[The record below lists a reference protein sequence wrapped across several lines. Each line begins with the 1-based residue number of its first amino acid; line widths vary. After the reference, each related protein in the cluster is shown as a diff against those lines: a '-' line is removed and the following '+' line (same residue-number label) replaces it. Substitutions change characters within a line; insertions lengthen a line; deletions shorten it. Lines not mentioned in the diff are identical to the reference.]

1 MANIPR
7 KPQTLEELEQWVSS
21 HQDHGK
27 INGEPAFSTGTTE
40 FRYGMVPG
48 DIYDLALLRG
58 ALLSFTKS
66 DIGTYAFTR
75 LASSP
80 LIQIAEEYKL
90 LVPGEFESKTEF
102 RASIP
107 NGLYELVQQK
117 KESLGYSNS
126 QVMTIALALFIY
138 DPGITALYDKYV
150 KGLAEKHSISVE
162 KVQQKIFDL
171 RRYQARVKRL
181 ELSRKKGKFVSDRKL
196 S

>member
-1 MANIPR
+1 MANVPR
-7 KPQTLEELEQWVSS
+7 KPETLEKLEQWVSS
-21 HQDHGK
+21 RQDHGK
-27 INGEPAFSTGTTE
+27 INGEPAFKSGTTE

-48 DIYDLALLRG
+48 DIYDLALLKG
-58 ALLSFTKS
+58 APLSFSKS
-66 DIGTYAFTR
+66 DIGTYALTR
-75 LASSP
+75 FASSP

-90 LVPGEFESKTEF
+90 LVPGEFEGKTEF

-117 KESLGYSNS
+117 KELLGYSNS

-138 DPGITALYDKYV
+138 DPGITALYDEYV

-162 KVQQKIFDL
+162 EVQQKIFDL

-181 ELSRKKGKFVSDRKL
+181 ELSRKKGEFVSDRKL